1 MAVNGVYGVDTA
13 NMMLEDLK
21 GPIRTM
27 FLRRLYGP
35 AKLCKKVA
43 PTGEAFSSRRL
54 QTKHQSKGAQ
64 LYRGDEILP
73 MVKDENLFETLKWAP
88 MSFMV
93 PIFLIG
99 MDVEKA
105 RRSKTKIGE
114 LMKLGPAADLARLA
128 IDLEEFM
135 LTSRTFSPGTPVMS
149 AADLANLNPF
159 LGEYVNPNNGTG
171 NARLGTDYGAL
182 KFETPAVQKAS
193 GHKWLDLARD
203 TDKGWYNQHES
214 ITSFASDGEA
224 KIQRLQR
231 ITKQRASDNT
241 APDRMLCTDGLFGNI
256 LATQRDAIR
265 IVKATDDHF
274 LKTGEAEIT
283 MYGGVAIETN
293 VSFDVAQLTSVDA
306 KFANGAAYMFNTHN
320 GKWEYEEEGP
330 LQFSKFRDVLD
341 NQYRY
346 TARLI
351 HTCQITCQEMK
362 AQGTLLGGDN

>member
-1 MAVNGVYGVDTA
+1 MALNGVYGIDTA
-13 NMMLEDLK
+13 NLMLEDLQ

-27 FLRRLYGP
+27 FLRRMYGP
-35 AKLCKKVA
+35 AKLCKKVK

-54 QTKHQSKGAQ
+54 QTKHQSTGAQ
-64 LYRGDEILP
+64 LYTGDEVLP
-73 MVKDENLFETLKWAP
+73 MVKDTNLFETLKWAP

-93 PIFLIG
+93 PIYLIG

-105 RRSKTKIGE
+105 KKSKTKIGE

-128 IDLEEFM
+128 IDMEEFM
-135 LTSRTFSPGTPVMS
+135 LTSRTFSPGNPVMS
-149 AADLANLNPF
+149 AAKLANLNPF
-159 LGEYVNPNNGTG
+159 LGEYVNPNNGG
-171 NARLGTDYGAL
+171 VNARLGTDYGAL
-182 KFETPAVQKAS
+182 KFETPAVQTAS
-193 GHKWLDLARD
+193 GHKWLDLGRD
-203 TDKGWYNQHES
+203 TTKGWYNQHEV

-231 ITKQRASDNT
+231 TAKQRAFDNS

-256 LATQRDAIR
+256 LATQRDAVR
-265 IVKATDDHF
+265 IVKATDDHY

-283 MYGGVAIETN
+283 MYGGIAIETN
-293 VSFDVAQLTSVDA
+293 VSFDVAELTNVDA
-306 KFANGAAYMFNTHN
+306 KFANGAAYLFNTSN

-341 NQYRY
+341 NQFRY

-351 HTCQITCQEMK
+351 HTCQITCQELK